1 MGSEI
6 VMKLQMN
13 SLKILDAPK
22 IVIQSQI
29 AVKKEYAFNQGKK
42 KIFFFNFLDFLKE
55 NNCELFC
62 REYWRNCK
70 IAYNII
76 KKLGGDQKIH

>member
-42 KIFFFNFLDFLKE
+42 IFFLIL
-55 NNCELFC
+55 
-62 REYWRNCK
+62 
-70 IAYNII
+70 
-76 KKLGGDQKIH
+76 

>member
-42 KIFFFNFLDFLKE
+42 KIFFFLIF
-55 NNCELFC
+55 
-62 REYWRNCK
+62 
-70 IAYNII
+70 
-76 KKLGGDQKIH
+76 